1 MIIVGKILY
10 IYDCKHARRSNA
22 RRVAFTKELY
32 GFTYSWKT
40 KTGLKEKRKLGLLDE
55 YIGAE
60 AIADSA
66 ILVSDEHRM
75 IFDDLFRSYGDILTY
90 KVFSVEEEL

>member
-1 MIIVGKILY
+1 MPVAKILY

-40 KTGLKEKRKLGLLDE
+40 KAGLREKRKPGLLDE

-66 ILVSDEHRM
+66 ILVSEDHKTV
-75 IFDDLFRSYGDILTY
+75 FDDLFNSYNDILTT
-90 KVFSVEEEL
+90 KIFLISEEL

>member
-1 MIIVGKILY
+1 MEVMGKILY

-66 ILVSDEHRM
+66 ILVSDEHKM
-75 IFDDLFRSYGDILTY
+75 IFDDLFQSYGDILTF
-90 KVFSVEEEL
+90 KVFSVGEEL

>member
-1 MIIVGKILY
+1 MIMGRILY

-66 ILVSDEHRM
+66 ILVSDEHKM
-75 IFDDLFRSYGDILTY
+75 IFDDLFRSYEDILAY
-90 KVFSVEEEL
+90 KVFSVIEEL